1 MNERQKEVVQTQ
13 VDREKETLD
22 LLKLVF
28 GQAQDDCA
36 NKIIELSMRR
46 DMENLQTIIWQ
57 KKYQEAIKGQLDGIL
72 DNLLDKEYKTVSD
85 YLHDCYENGYIGTMY
100 DLAGQDIPL
109 IMPIDQKQVVR
120 AVELDAKLTTKKRY
134 TDEQGNRVSLYE
146 KLGANVDELKKDI
159 RFQLGRG
166 IANGSSWNQ
175 IGAELAKG
183 MKHTPFEKA
192 MNRTVTIARTEG
204 HRIQCQAAMDAQ
216 YKAKSAG
223 ADVLKQ
229 WDSTLDG
236 RTRDTHRRLDGQIR
250 ETDELFEVDGKKAM
264 YPGGFGDPSEDC
276 NCRCAM
282 LQRARWALDEDELDE
297 LKERAEFFGL
307 DKTKDFEEFK
317 EKYLGVTDEKQTD
330 IFKITPNQ
338 QDYRKV
344 TVSDGDSFESTRK
357 GNKVTAKRLLNTHN
371 ELYLS
376 EKEHLKPRQLHNI
389 DMGLEECFADITKDM
404 GNYIKPKVVIV
415 NIEELSNDKI
425 VLASFNA
432 TNNVLYVSG
441 VTGLNDKIIGFQE
454 EYAAHD
460 DPLSTF
466 YHELLHWKDAQD
478 YVDQF
483 GEIKNQREYLK
494 WIREKSKIEV
504 EKLEKQGYNIN
515 EISKYAS
522 QSLMEEEYD
531 EVITEYR
538 VKEWSERK

>member
-134 TDEQGNRVSLYE
+134 TDDQGNRVSLYE

-216 YKAKSAG
+216 YKAKAAG

-236 RTRDTHRRLDGQIR
+236 KTRETHRQLDGQIR
-250 ETDELFEVDGKKAM
+250 ELDDPFEVAGKKAM
-264 YPGGFGDPSEDC
+264 RPGGFDDPAEDC

-317 EKYLGVTDEKQTD
+317 EKYLNVTNEKDVMDTKIKNIKEVTNEYSRMSTPGIGTIVLDIDAEEWDKTTAKWIFD
-330 IFKITPNQ
+330 IFGGNIHCLKADSKIGKMPDSRWNNCYWEFKKPTSRNAIGDRMKKGLRQ
-338 QDYRKV
+338 IAETLKREEREEKRGLLIDISDVNISYEDAVDKV
-344 TVSDGDSFESTRK
+344 LREMNDRCHHETD
-357 GNKVTAKRLLNTHN
+357 
-371 ELYLS
+371 
-376 EKEHLKPRQLHNI
+376 
-389 DMGLEECFADITKDM
+389 
-404 GNYIKPKVVIV
+404 VIV
-415 NIEELSNDKI
+415 KFGNDYK
-425 VLASFNA
+425 VF
-432 TNNVLYVSG
+432 
-441 VTGLNDKIIGFQE
+441 
-454 EYAAHD
+454 
-460 DPLSTF
+460 
-466 YHELLHWKDAQD
+466 
-478 YVDQF
+478 
-483 GEIKNQREYLK
+483 
-494 WIREKSKIEV
+494 
-504 EKLEKQGYNIN
+504 
-515 EISKYAS
+515 
-522 QSLMEEEYD
+522 
-531 EVITEYR
+531 
-538 VKEWSERK
+538 RKK